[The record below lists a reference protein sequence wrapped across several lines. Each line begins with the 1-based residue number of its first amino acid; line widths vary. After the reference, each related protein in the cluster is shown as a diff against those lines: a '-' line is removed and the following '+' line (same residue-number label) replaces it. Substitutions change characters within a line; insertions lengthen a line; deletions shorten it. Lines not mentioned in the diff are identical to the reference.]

1 MARLLL
7 TVAAYLASA
16 AKPKTVVVVVSRAR
30 SGTDFLVSMLNDADE
45 VCVKDETLR
54 ELGVDWW
61 DQRAAAGLSEEEVER
76 DHLLRVREKLDMV
89 SSGDFRKPYRRRKS
103 SPCRSDNVTASPPR
117 GPSTRLYHRDAGARA
132 VRGSLETRER
142 GASERAP
149 RRRRRAPTGS
159 VFATDSEMLTVSPP
173 QVTGF
178 KWFNGQ
184 GLIYPYEDNA
194 RARRY
199 RAQTDVFRG
208 WLAATSARLLLLER
222 QGLGKYVSGIVKRDK
237 SLATHC
243 AAGNATCVAQLNAK
257 RITVDVDDLMK
268 RSVTAEAKHWA
279 EMRARAA
286 ARGTIVI
293 LRRETMRA
301 SRGAIAR
308 PRVDRVRPRR
318 PGNRAGGRRARA
330 APTSTSTSPTSPRSR
345 TRPWRA
351 SSRSSACRRGP
362 RTRPSR
368 RASSGPCTR

>member
-1 MARLLL
+1 MARLLLL

-16 AKPKTVVVVVSRAR
+16 AKQKTVVVVVSRAR

-117 GPSTRLYHRDAGARA
+117 GPSTRLRRIIATRARA
-132 VRGSLETRER
+132 RSADRSRRGNAARPNARRVGVGALRRVRYS
-142 GASERAP
+142 
-149 RRRRRAPTGS
+149 RRTKKCSDR
-159 VFATDSEMLTVSPP
+159 SPP

-318 PGNRAGGRRARA
+318 P
-330 APTSTSTSPTSPRSR
+330 
-345 TRPWRA
+345 W
-351 SSRSSACRRGP
+351 RSSATSRARRMGSSLTAMSSPVFMLRP
-362 RTRPSR
+362 R
-368 RASSGPCTR
+368 

>member
-1 MARLLL
+1 MPLGQRHRE
-7 TVAAYLASA
+7 SA
-16 AKPKTVVVVVSRAR
+16 ARA
-30 SGTDFLVSMLNDADE
+30 FDA
-45 VCVKDETLR
+45 T
-54 ELGVDWW
+54 
-61 DQRAAAGLSEEEVER
+61 
-76 DHLLRVREKLDMV
+76 
-89 SSGDFRKPYRRRKS
+89 
-103 SPCRSDNVTASPPR
+103 
-117 GPSTRLYHRDAGARA
+117 STYHRDAGARA
-132 VRGSLETRER
+132 VRGSLETRGR

-159 VFATDSEMLTVSPP
+159 VFATDEEMLTGSPP

-199 RAQTDVFRG
+199 RAQSDVFRG
-208 WLAATSARLLLLER
+208 WLAANSARLLLLER

-257 RITVDVDDLMK
+257 RITVDVDDLLK

-286 ARGTIVI
+286 ARGIIVI

-318 PGNRAGGRRARA
+318 P
-330 APTSTSTSPTSPRSR
+330 
-345 TRPWRA
+345 W
-351 SSRSSACRRGP
+351 RSSATSRARRMGSSLTAMSSPVFMLRP
-362 RTRPSR
+362 R
-368 RASSGPCTR
+368 